1 MPYNNPVDIYN
12 RAPKNPEFLARNF
25 FIHYKDLYDQDRIKV
40 DREEYQ
46 KLLRNVAKA
55 FQDFNFRQNILV
67 ICKERLYR
75 EIFFHGC
82 STFEEYPSYYLCN
95 IENIS
100 DIWFDVPT
108 DDAPFKTEQALTQ
121 KVLCVYG
128 DRDLW
133 VNAGVGAAMNTVLS
147 SRTAGNSPDGKPQYT
162 WIFFRGTYS
171 DMLKKNIN
179 DKESGWTSILELFL
193 DADHSEYSVID
204 LNKSRA
210 RFLEIA
216 HESNEKWRKK
226 RMQLMGGPGDLV
238 MPKKPSTSN
247 SNADIDY

>member
-1 MPYNNPVDIYN
+1 
-12 RAPKNPEFLARNF
+12 
-25 FIHYKDLYDQDRIKV
+25 
-40 DREEYQ
+40 
-46 KLLRNVAKA
+46 
-55 FQDFNFRQNILV
+55 
-67 ICKERLYR
+67 
-75 EIFFHGC
+75 
-82 STFEEYPSYYLCN
+82 
-95 IENIS
+95 
-100 DIWFDVPT
+100 
-108 DDAPFKTEQALTQ
+108 
-121 KVLCVYG
+121 
-128 DRDLW
+128 
-133 VNAGVGAAMNTVLS
+133 
-147 SRTAGNSPDGKPQYT
+147 
-162 WIFFRGTYS
+162 
-171 DMLKKNIN
+171 MLKKNIN